1 MGAHRFEE
9 RFLRMLLDL
18 WTRNLRNL
26 EEDRFE
32 LGEGVN
38 LFVGTNG
45 SGKTSLLEA
54 CHVLARGRS
63 FRTHRLARV
72 VRNGESGFAVAG
84 QLLDAHHGRSRAAV
98 EWIGERRSRLDGQW
112 LEGHWEIV
120 RRMPLVAV
128 HADSFEIL
136 TGVPEE
142 RRRLLDWGAFY
153 VGSAFARD
161 WQTWRRAHEQRNAAL
176 RHGDEGLAIRF
187 EAVAAEAGTSLSGM
201 RATFVEALDRHLNGE
216 VTLALREGLQGKIE
230 VAYRQGWPEHEGLAE
245 AYARSRASDLDRGF
259 GQVGP
264 QKADLEFRISG
275 RPAREASR
283 GEQKRALNALVV
295 AQGQVLMGVSNA
307 SVLPILLLDDAVAE
321 MDAAGVG
328 GIMAVVRELGWQCL
342 VTTVDQSWAEQAA
355 ARQPGSRM
363 FHVKHGEVV
372 ALV

>member
-1 MGAHRFEE
+1 
-9 RFLRMLLDL
+9 MLLDL

-26 EEDRFE
+26 QEDRFE
-32 LGEGVN
+32 LGEGLN

-84 QLLDAHHGRSRAAV
+84 QLLDPHHGRSRAAV
-98 EWIGERRSRLDGQW
+98 EWEGERRSRLDGQW
-112 LEGHWEIV
+112 LEGHWETV

-136 TGVPEE
+136 TGAPDE

-153 VGSAFARD
+153 VGSAFARN

-176 RHGDEGLAIRF
+176 RQGDEGLAIRF
-187 EAVAAEAGTSLSGM
+187 EAVAAEAGTCLSGM
-201 RATFVEALDRHLNGE
+201 RATFVEALARHLDGE
-216 VTLALREGLQGKIE
+216 VTQALREGLQGKIE
-230 VAYRQGWPEHEGLAE
+230 VGYRQGWPDHEGLSD
-245 AYARSRASDLDRGF
+245 AYARSRRSDLERGF

-264 QKADLEFRISG
+264 QKADVEFRVSG

-295 AQGQVLMGVSNA
+295 AQGQVLMGASNA

-342 VTTVDQSWAEQAA
+342 STTVDRHWAEHVAGGQES
-355 ARQPGSRM
+355 ARL
-363 FHVKHGEVV
+363 FHVKHGAVSRLE
-372 ALV
+372 